1 MKQQIKKEMLI
12 QWKFLKTKFE
22 NQLHDQAQAQSQS
35 LISKTAKKDSSTA
48 INVEAGRTYEGSGNP
63 EARHFSSTFSLGM

>member
-1 MKQQIKKEMLI
+1 MKIFKNKI
-12 QWKFLKTKFE
+12 LKPAS
-22 NQLHDQAQAQSQS
+22 HQAQAQSQS
-35 LISKTAKKDSSTA
+35 LISKTTKKDSSTA